1 MKIHLIFARKF
12 IRESNIAPLGI
23 MSLAASLRANGY
35 VDIRLFDMA
44 FDSKEMIKYKKLSSK
59 L

>member
-44 FDSKEMIKYKKLSSK
+44 FDSKEMIKYKKP
-59 L
+59 